1 MPPPRPRRF
10 DPPGT
15 QFERKFECGEIEL
28 HLRSE
33 GLWPLMGTDEVGR
46 GPLAG
51 PVVAAAVVL
60 REGAVLPGL
69 NDSKLLT
76 HLQREILA
84 PLIREQALAF
94 AVVEGSEGVIDEINI
109 LQASLQAMR
118 KACDQVWRQL
128 KERGDTLP
136 RMLVVDGHLAVPG
149 FARIPQLMVVK
160 GDSRSQAIAAAS
172 VLAKVHRDAH
182 MTAMDR
188 QFPGY
193 GFADHK
199 GYSTPQHMEALRRLG
214 PCQIHRRSFQ
224 PVADAYGARQS
235 LLPL

>member
-15 QFERKFECGEIEL
+15 KFDRVFVCGEIEL
-28 HLRSE
+28 HLRAE
-33 GLWPLMGTDEVGR
+33 GLWPLLGTDEVGR

-60 REGAVLPGL
+60 REGSVLPGL

-76 HLQREILA
+76 HLQREALA

-94 AVVEGSEGVIDEINI
+94 AVVEGCVLVIDEINI

-118 KACDQVWRQL
+118 QACEQVWRQL

-136 RMLVVDGHLAVPG
+136 RMLVVDGHMAVPG
-149 FARIPQLMVVK
+149 FSRIPQRMVVK

-182 MTAMDR
+182 MAVMDGK
-188 QFPGY
+188 FPGY

-199 GYSTPQHMEALRRLG
+199 GYGTPQHLEALRRLG
-214 PCQIHRRSFQ
+214 PCAIHRRTFQ

-235 LLPL
+235 QLPL